1 LKWFSLTTATT
12 ALVFAP
18 ASLYF
23 GKTGTP
29 LIGKLVI
36 SGTIAVYGVT
46 TTLLLHWLSRVYV
59 HKMFFDP
66 SSRTFVVETFNV
78 LGMSRRSRFH
88 VGEVD
93 IPREESMF
101 STFTAAGRK
110 YFLHTDMKEVDQI
123 LGYVREYNYER
134 DVGVGVRKK

>member
-1 LKWFSLTTATT
+1 M
-12 ALVFAP
+12 
-18 ASLYF
+18 
-23 GKTGTP
+23 
-29 LIGKLVI
+29 IGKIVI

-78 LGMSRRSRFH
+78 LGMKRSNKFH

-93 IPREESMF
+93 IPREENMF
-101 STFTAAGRK
+101 STFSASGRK

-123 LGYVREYNYER
+123 LGYVREYNYEQ
-134 DVGVGVRKK
+134 DIGNSTK